1 MQQTLDDIA
10 TTLADVLAGLLESQD
25 EACSLDRDA
34 LNGASLHDLGV
45 DSLTLVQFTQ
55 CVEDTFQICI
65 EDDDLTQEAFD
76 TFDSVCALVARY
88 LDAGKTGTGRPDALP
103 AAPVLESEESGRSV
117 TAEWAEAG
125 PEAELLVCTARVGM
139 SPEHV
144 ERALFVLSST
154 EPRLDWG
161 VFMDLATRHRVLGLV
176 AHNFDRE
183 RLGPIGTVRR
193 SVLRAAYLYNRG
205 RAQAWERERRQ
216 LFVAFE
222 TDGVRP
228 VVRKGAYLS
237 PCVYPDPA
245 MRYME
250 DTDLYV
256 ASDDVEQVANTLQ
269 RLGYQQGTD
278 SVDRRTVGPLPRTT
292 ALFWGFNVAALPPFL
307 RPTSD
312 PYIDVFS
319 IDLRRDLMEP
329 ASGKSLPAK
338 DFRSRARQI
347 RLAGETAWVPGNE
360 DMLLDLGIHL
370 YREATTLSSIRSGK
384 DLCLIRFVDMVQWYR
399 HAESEL
405 DIDQLVRLAERYGVE
420 AEFYYSLH
428 FTDVLFPGV
437 LAPQLLDRLRP
448 GNLSYLD
455 EYGALDGTA
464 ATWPVGFRARMFDP
478 NRVRHV
484 TEPSALPRPRRQW

>member
-10 TTLADVLAGLLESQD
+10 TTVADVLAGLLESQD
-25 EACSLDRDA
+25 EAPALDRGA
-34 LNGASLHDLGV
+34 LEGASLHDLGV

-55 CVEDTFQICI
+55 CVEDTFQIRI
-65 EDDDLTQEAFD
+65 EDDDLTQEAF
-76 TFDSVCALVARY
+76 TSFDSVCALVARY
-88 LDAGKTGTGRPDALP
+88 LDAGKAGSRQAESLPPAAGRRPDVSGP
-103 AAPVLESEESGRSV
+103 AV
-117 TAEWAEAG
+117 TAQWAEAG
-125 PEAELLVCTARVGM
+125 LEAELLVCTARVGM
-139 SPEHV
+139 TREHV
-144 ERALFVLSST
+144 ERALSLLSST

-161 VFMDLATRHRVLGLV
+161 LFMDLATRHRVLGLV

-183 RLGPIGTVRR
+183 GLGPIGTVRR
-193 SVLRAAYLYNRG
+193 SILRAVYLYNRG

-216 LFVAFE
+216 LFTAFDK
-222 TDGVRP
+222 DGVRP
-228 VVRKGAYLS
+228 VVRKGSYLS
-237 PCVYPDPA
+237 PHVYPDPA

-256 ASDDVEQVANTLQ
+256 AGDDVEQVAATLQ

-278 SVDRRTVGPLPRTT
+278 SADRRTVGPLPRTT

-329 ASGKSLPAK
+329 ASGKSLPAE
-338 DFRSRARQI
+338 DFRSRAQRV
-347 RLAGETAWVPGNE
+347 RLAGDTAWVPSHE
-360 DMLLDLGIHL
+360 DMFLDLGIHL
-370 YREATTLSSIRSGK
+370 FREATTLSSIRSGK

-399 HAESEL
+399 HAESAL

-437 LAPQLLDRLRP
+437 LDPGLLRRLRP
-448 GNLSYLD
+448 DDLSYLD
-455 EYGALDGTA
+455 EYGALDGSP
-464 ATWPVGFRARMFDP
+464 ATWPVGFRARMFDR

-484 TEPSALPRPRRQW
+484 SEPSALPRPRRQW

>member
-1 MQQTLDDIA
+1 MQQTLDDI
-10 TTLADVLAGLLESQD
+10 TNTVADVLAGLLESQD
-25 EACSLDRDA
+25 EAPALDRAA
-34 LNGASLHDLGV
+34 LDGASLHDLGV
-45 DSLTLVQFTQ
+45 DSLTLVHFTQ
-55 CVEDTFQICI
+55 CVEDTFQIRI
-65 EDDDLTQEAFD
+65 EDDDLTQEAFA

-88 LDAGKTGTGRPDALP
+88 VDTGKTGAHPPGPLP
-103 AAPVLESEESGRSV
+103 ATSGRQPGESAPAD

-125 PEAELLVCTARVGM
+125 QEAELLVCTARVGM
-139 SPEHV
+139 TREHV
-144 ERALFVLSST
+144 ERALTLLNAT
-154 EPRLDWG
+154 EPKLDWG

-183 RLGPIGTVRR
+183 CLGPIGTVRR

-216 LFVAFE
+216 LFAAFE
-222 TDGVRP
+222 KDGVQP
-228 VVRKGAYLS
+228 VVRKGSYLS

-256 ASDDVEQVANTLQ
+256 TADDLEQVAATLQ
-269 RLGYQQGTD
+269 RLGYRQGTD

-329 ASGKSLPAK
+329 ASEKSLPAE
-338 DFRSRARQI
+338 DFRSRARRV
-347 RLAGETAWVPGNE
+347 RLAGETAWVPSHE
-360 DMLLDLGIHL
+360 DMFLDLGVHL
-370 YREATTLSSIRSGK
+370 FREATTLSSIRSGK
-384 DLCLIRFVDMVQWYR
+384 DLCLVRFVDMVQWYR
-399 HAESEL
+399 HVEGTL
-405 DIDQLVRLAERYGVE
+405 DIDQLVRLAERYEVE

-437 LAPQLLDRLRP
+437 LAPELLSRLRP
-448 GNLSYLD
+448 GDLSYLD
-455 EYGALDGTA
+455 EYGALDGTI
-464 ATWPVGFRARMFDP
+464 ATWPVGFRARMFDR